1 MTGRV
6 SVVVYG
12 DDPITQAGVASQMRG
27 RPELT
32 VIDLRFREDADVA
45 VVAVERL
52 DGAAECLVRNLH
64 RTEHDRIVV
73 VCGVIDD
80 DALLRAVELG
90 ASGVLRRSEASPE
103 RLSATVVA
111 AARGDGEMAPDLLG
125 RLLDQMSKL
134 QQRVLAPM
142 GIHHNGFTDR
152 EIEVL
157 RLLAEGYD
165 TAAIAD
171 TLAYSER
178 TIKNVIHDV
187 TSRLQLR
194 NRSHAVAFAM
204 RAGVI

>member
-27 RPELT
+27 RPEIT
-32 VIDLRFREDADVA
+32 VVDLQFGEDADVA

-64 RTEHDRIVV
+64 RTGHKRIVV

-90 ASGVLRRSEASPE
+90 ASGVLRRSESSPE

-134 QQRVLAPM
+134 QQRVLAPR
-142 GIHHNGFTDR
+142 GLHHNGFTDR